1 MKVLKNYKKRAI
13 QFRNDARLQIATDK
27 TIIADIVENIA
38 NEFVVTFNGI
48 DYVKAYDIYSKDS
61 IQIYFSGLPV
71 LSQYVKDIKFYKTQI
86 VLTFDNSDN
95 YFVTYSPEM
104 ITIKGKFID
113 SYLVTE
119 DDIWLATED
128 NKDIIF

>member
-1 MKVLKNYKKRAI
+1 MKILKKYTKRAI
-13 QFRNDARLQIATDK
+13 QFKNDVRTQIATDK
-27 TIIADIVENIA
+27 TIIADNVTTIGTDFIA
-38 NEFVVTFNGI
+38 TFANI
-48 DYVKAYDIYSKDS
+48 DYAKGYDIYSKDS
-61 IQIYFSGLPV
+61 IQIYFSGLPI
-71 LSQYVKDIKFYKTQI
+71 LSEYLKDIKFNKTEI
-86 VLTFDNSDN
+86 ILTFDNSDN